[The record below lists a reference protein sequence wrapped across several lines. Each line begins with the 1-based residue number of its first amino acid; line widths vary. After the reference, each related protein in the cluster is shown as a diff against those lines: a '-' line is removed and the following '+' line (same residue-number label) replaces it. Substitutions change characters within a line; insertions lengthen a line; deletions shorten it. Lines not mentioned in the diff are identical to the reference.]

1 MEAKRPKLQKVCAL
15 CVLAIILLTLLSFFI
30 APPIKDAITRKNLGL
45 PDDAFVTD
53 TARDPWIY
61 VNEKGEL
68 YLNFDKTPTVTEV
81 VLPDAVNG
89 VRLKRFVGGSHANIK
104 KLTMPKYL
112 TVNEEMT
119 YMQTW
124 DYLET
129 IIFPE
134 GVEDI
139 SKLDVFGMP
148 VLTAVYLPRSLK
160 SIYGDI
166 FRRCE
171 DATLYYAGTE
181 EEWLAMGKSARELL
195 AKRRIVFETPVP
207 ES

>member
-15 CVLAIILLTLLSFFI
+15 CVLAIIFATLLSFFVV
-30 APPIKDAITRKNLGL
+30 PPIKDAMTRKKLGL
-45 PDDAFVTD
+45 PADAYVTD
-53 TARDPWIY
+53 TARAPWIY
-61 VNEKGEL
+61 VNEVGEI
-68 YLNFDKTPTVTEV
+68 YLHPEMAPTVTEM

-89 VRLKRFVGGSHANIK
+89 VRLKRFVGGSRANIK

-112 TVNEEMT
+112 TVNEQMT

-124 DYLET
+124 DHLET

-148 VLTAVYLPRSLK
+148 VLAAVYLPRSLK

-171 DATLYYAGTE
+171 NATLYYAGTE
-181 EEWLAMGKSARELL
+181 EEWLAMGKSAKELL